1 MQTDATTP
9 NIVGP
14 TMLGVKPRANGR
26 YIVGQHLPKFWMLHV
41 ACCWELLRKVWK
53 RSNFWANNSQHC
65 WANDV
70 RSKAPCKRTLHCC
83 PTSPKILN
91 VTCSVLLG
99 VVKKGL
105 KAVKLLSQQ
114 LPILL
119 ANDVRSK
126 APCKRTLYCWPTS
139 LAQLFQHCCG
149 HASALHMVFKVLR
162 VVFLPG
168 CTAGTNI
175 VGSFY
180 TRLQVYVA

>member
-53 RSNFWANNSQHC
+53 RSNFWANNSAQHC

-70 RSKAPCKRTLHCC
+70 RSKAPCKRTLHCR

-126 APCKRTLYCWPTS
+126 APCKRTLYCCPTS
-139 LAQLFQHCCG
+139 PKILNVTCSVLLEVVGKGLKAVKLLSQPLQTLFWFRDRRRVAQQC
-149 HASALHMVFKVLR
+149 
-162 VVFLPG
+162 
-168 CTAGTNI
+168 
-175 VGSFY
+175 
-180 TRLQVYVA
+180 